1 MTSAIGHEDG
11 GAGRGDPGREMS
23 VDAAF
28 TLGVLVLATV
38 GLALEISSPD
48 VLLLAAVAVLV
59 IPLVWPL

>member
-1 MTSAIGHEDG
+1 
-11 GAGRGDPGREMS
+11 MS